1 MKPPLS
7 EAARE
12 GHLDVCNL
20 LILEFGA
27 EFEESFMN
35 RYGKKL
41 VSAAAAD
48 EEYNDVRNLV
58 EYGADPSESLYD
70 ACFGGN
76 MKIVNYLFEKGVD
89 VINKN
94 NSSLCLSVA
103 LELDHMEVFHSLIK
117 KGANVQSVSV

>member
-1 MKPPLS
+1 
-7 EAARE
+7 
-12 GHLDVCNL
+12 
-20 LILEFGA
+20 
-27 EFEESFMN
+27 MN
-35 RYGKKL
+35 EYGKKL

-94 NSSLCLSVA
+94 NSSRCLSVA
-103 LELDHMEVFHSLIK
+103 LELDHMKVFHTLIK